1 MLYMTIYI
9 SLLSEKDKL
18 KETLIDS
25 YFRLGKAQATVLETR
40 AQEEGDTEGL
50 PAVSP
55 EDMKETYETL
65 QQWIDLNDSKVYNSV
80 ISSHST
86 GFCRSY
92 VNGIDPSFDLLAL
105 TDPQQF

>member
-1 MLYMTIYI
+1 MLYMFMTTYACL
-9 SLLSEKDKL
+9 SLHSEKDKL

-40 AQEEGDTEGL
+40 AQEDGDTEGL

-65 QQWIDLNDSKVYNSV
+65 QQWIDLNDSKVYNSYYL
-80 ISSHST
+80 IS
-86 GFCRSY
+86 FNWILQIIC
-92 VNGIDPSFDLLAL
+92 
-105 TDPQQF
+105 